1 MKLIFLGPPG
11 AGKGTLAGL
20 VSKEHGIP
28 QISTGDMFRDAIK
41 RETELGKKVKEI
53 VGRGDLV
60 PDELTVSLVRERLAQ
75 ADAAKGYILDGFPRT
90 IPQAE
95 ALEEFQTLDAVVNFA
110 IERRPR
116 REAASGREI
125 CKSCGAIYHVT
136 NMPSKVKGVC
146 DKCGGPLYTRPD
158 DTLES
163 ITNRLD
169 VYRKQTE
176 PLIEFYRKKRLLR
189 GHRFLEVPRGHARPD
204 PKRCSPVKVGL
215 TSAPASITWRCF

>member
-20 VSKEHGIP
+20 VSKEYGIP
-28 QISTGDMFRDAIK
+28 QISTGDIFRDAIK

-60 PDELTVSLVRERLAQ
+60 PDDLTVSLVRERLDQ
-75 ADAAKGYILDGFPRT
+75 PDAAKGYILDGFPRT
-90 IPQAE
+90 IPQAA
-95 ALEEFQTLDAVVNFA
+95 ALEEFQAMDAVINFS
-110 IERRPR
+110 ISDEIVTGRL
-116 REAASGREI
+116 SGREV
-125 CKSCGAIYHVT
+125 CKSCGAIYHVR

-146 DKCGGPLYTRPD
+146 DNCGGTLYTRPD

-169 VYRKQTE
+169 VYKKQTE
-176 PLIEFYRKKRLLR
+176 PLIEFYRKKKLLKDIDSSKSPEDTLVQIR
-189 GHRFLEVPRGHARPD
+189 KVLGK
-204 PKRCSPVKVGL
+204 PK
-215 TSAPASITWRCF
+215 

>member
-20 VSKEHGIP
+20 VSADHGIP
-28 QISTGDMFRDAIK
+28 QISTGDMFRAAIK
-41 RETELGKKVKEI
+41 NETALGKKVKAILASGE
-53 VGRGDLV
+53 LV
-60 PDELTVSLVRERLAQ
+60 PDDVTVELVKERLAQ

-95 ALEEFQTLDAVVNFA
+95 ALAKFESLDAVVNFA
-110 IERRPR
+110 IDDGLVVKRL
-116 REAASGREI
+116 SGREI
-125 CKSCGAIYHVT
+125 CKNCGAIYHVT

-158 DTLES
+158 DSLES

-176 PLIEFYRKKRLLR
+176 PLIAFYREKKLLR
-189 GHRFLEVPRGHARPD
+189 DIDSSKSPEDTHRQIEKILAAF
-204 PKRCSPVKVGL
+204 K
-215 TSAPASITWRCF
+215 

>member
-1 MKLIFLGPPG
+1 MNLIFLGPPG

-20 VSKEHGIP
+20 VSKEYGIP
-28 QISTGDMFRDAIK
+28 QISTGDIFRDAIK

-60 PDELTVSLVRERLAQ
+60 PDELTVSLVRERLGQ
-75 ADAAKGYILDGFPRT
+75 PDAGSGYILDGFPRT

-95 ALEEFQTLDAVVNFA
+95 ALGEFQGIDAVVNFTISDA
-110 IERRPR
+110 IVIERL
-116 REAASGREI
+116 SGREV
-125 CKSCGAIYHVT
+125 CKNCGAIYHVK

-146 DKCGGPLYTRPD
+146 DRCGGPLYTRPD

-169 VYRKQTE
+169 VYKKQTE
-176 PLIEFYRKKRLLR
+176 PLINYYRKKELLR
-189 GHRFLEVPRGHARPD
+189 DIDSSKSPEDTLVQIRKALGK
-204 PKRCSPVKVGL
+204 PK
-215 TSAPASITWRCF
+215 

>member
-20 VSKEHGIP
+20 VSAEYKIP
-28 QISTGDMFRDAIK
+28 QISTGDIFRDAIK

-60 PDELTVSLVRERLAQ
+60 PDDLTVSLVRERLTQ
-75 ADAAKGYILDGFPRT
+75 SDARNGYILDGFPRT

-95 ALEEFQTLDAVVNFA
+95 ALAGFQKLDAVVNFA
-110 IERRPR
+110 IDDQLVVKRL
-116 REAASGREI
+116 SGREI
-125 CKSCGAIYHVT
+125 CKSCGKIYHVT

-146 DKCGGPLYTRPD
+146 DACGGPLYTRPD
-158 DTLES
+158 DSLES

-176 PLIEFYRKKRLLR
+176 PLIAWYKGKKLLR
-189 GHRFLEVPRGHARPD
+189 D
-204 PKRCSPVKVGL
+204 IDSSKSPEDTQRQIRKVL
-215 TSAPASITWRCF
+215 SDLK

>member
-20 VSKEHGIP
+20 VSKEYGIP
-28 QISTGDMFRDAIK
+28 QISTGDIFRDAIK

-75 ADAAKGYILDGFPRT
+75 PDAGGGYILDGFPRT
-90 IPQAE
+90 IPQAA
-95 ALEEFQTLDAVVNFA
+95 ALEEFQAMDAVVNFTISDDIV
-110 IERRPR
+110 IERL
-116 REAASGREI
+116 SGREV
-125 CKSCGAIYHVT
+125 CKSCGAIYHVK
-136 NMPSKVKGVC
+136 NMPSRVKGVC

-169 VYRKQTE
+169 VYKKQTE
-176 PLIEFYRKKRLLR
+176 PLINYYRKKKLLR
-189 GHRFLEVPRGHARPD
+189 DIDSSKSPEDTLVQIRTVLGK
-204 PKRCSPVKVGL
+204 PK
-215 TSAPASITWRCF
+215 

>member
-11 AGKGTLAGL
+11 AGKGTLAAA
-20 VSKEHGIP
+20 VSKEYGIP
-28 QISTGDMFRDAIK
+28 QISTGDIFRDAIK

-60 PDELTVSLVRERLAQ
+60 PDELTVSLVRERLDQ
-75 ADAAKGYILDGFPRT
+75 PDAAGGYILDGFPRT

-95 ALEEFQTLDAVVNFA
+95 ALDGFQAMDAVVNFA
-110 IERRPR
+110 ISDSIVIERL
-116 REAASGREI
+116 SGREI
-125 CKSCGAIYHVT
+125 CKSCGAIYHVK

-169 VYRKQTE
+169 VYKKQTE
-176 PLIEFYRKKRLLR
+176 PLIKYYRKKKLLR
-189 GHRFLEVPRGHARPD
+189 D
-204 PKRCSPVKVGL
+204 IDSSKSPEDTLVQIRKVLGK
-215 TSAPASITWRCF
+215 TK

>member
-11 AGKGTLAGL
+11 AGKGTLAVI
-20 VSKEHGIP
+20 VSKDHGIP
-28 QISTGDMFRDAIK
+28 QISTGDIFRDAIK
-41 RETELGKKVKEI
+41 RETELGRKVKEI

-60 PDELTVSLVRERLAQ
+60 PDELTVSLVKERLTE
-75 ADAAKGYILDGFPRT
+75 ADARKGYILDGFPRT

-95 ALEEFQTLDAVVNFA
+95 ALEKFQKLDAVVNFS
-110 IERRPR
+110 ISDEQVVKRL
-116 REAASGREI
+116 SGREI

-146 DKCGGPLYTRPD
+146 DKCGGPVYVRPD
-158 DTLES
+158 DSLES

-176 PLIEFYRKKRLLR
+176 PLIAFYRSRGLLK
-189 GHRFLEVPRGHARPD
+189 D
-204 PKRCSPVKVGL
+204 IDSSKSPQDTQVQ
-215 TSAPASITWRCF
+215 ITKALSSLP

>member
-20 VSKEHGIP
+20 VCTEFGIP
-28 QISTGDMFRDAIK
+28 QISTGDIFRDAIK

-60 PDELTVSLVRERLAQ
+60 PDELTVSLVRERLTQ
-75 ADAAKGYILDGFPRT
+75 PDTQKGYILDGFPRT

-95 ALEEFQTLDAVVNFA
+95 ALAGFQKLDAVVNFA
-110 IERRPR
+110 ISDALVIERL
-116 REAASGREI
+116 SGREI
-125 CKSCGAIYHVT
+125 CKGCGAIYHVK

-146 DKCGGPLYTRPD
+146 DKCGGPTYTRPD
-158 DTLES
+158 DSLES

-176 PLIEFYRKKRLLR
+176 PLIAYYRDKKLLKDIDSSKSP
-189 GHRFLEVPRGHARPD
+189 EDTARQI
-204 PKRCSPVKVGL
+204 RTALAGL
-215 TSAPASITWRCF
+215 R

>member
-11 AGKGTLAGL
+11 AGKGTLAVI
-20 VSKEHGIP
+20 VSKEYGIP
-28 QISTGDMFRDAIK
+28 QISTGDIFRDAIK

-60 PDELTVSLVRERLAQ
+60 PDELTVSLVRERLTQ
-75 ADAAKGYILDGFPRT
+75 ADAQKGYILDGFPRT

-95 ALEEFQTLDAVVNFA
+95 ALEKFQKLDAVVNFS
-110 IERRPR
+110 ISDEQVVKRL
-116 REAASGREI
+116 SGREI

-146 DKCGGPLYTRPD
+146 DKCGGPVYVRPD
-158 DTLES
+158 DSLES

-176 PLIEFYRKKRLLR
+176 PLIGFYRGRALLKDIDSSKSPEDTQDQIKKALGSL
-189 GHRFLEVPRGHARPD
+189 
-204 PKRCSPVKVGL
+204 K
-215 TSAPASITWRCF
+215 

>member
-20 VSKEHGIP
+20 ISKEYSIP
-28 QISTGDMFRDAIK
+28 QISTGDIFRDAIK

-75 ADAAKGYILDGFPRT
+75 PDAQKGYILDGFPRT

-95 ALEEFQTLDAVVNFA
+95 ALGTFQKLDAVVDFA
-110 IERRPR
+110 IDDALVIERL
-116 REAASGREI
+116 SGREI
-125 CKSCGAIYHVT
+125 CKSCGAIYHVK

-146 DKCGGPLYTRPD
+146 DKCGGPTYTRPD
-158 DTLES
+158 DSLES
-163 ITNRLD
+163 IKNRLE
-169 VYRKQTE
+169 VYREQTE
-176 PLIEFYRKKRLLR
+176 PLIAYYGKKNLLR
-189 GHRFLEVPRGHARPD
+189 KID
-204 PKRCSPVKVGL
+204 SSKSPEDTHVQIRKAL
-215 TSAPASITWRCF
+215 SKIA

>member
-11 AGKGTLAGL
+11 AGKGTLAGY
-20 VSKEHGIP
+20 VCKEHGIP
-28 QISTGDMFRDAIK
+28 QISTGDIFRDAIK

-60 PDELTVSLVRERLAQ
+60 PDELTVSLVKERLAQ
-75 ADAAKGYILDGFPRT
+75 ADAKAGYILDGFPRT

-95 ALEEFQTLDAVVNFA
+95 ALETFEKLDAVINFA
-110 IERRPR
+110 ISDELVVKRL
-116 REAASGREI
+116 SGREI

-146 DKCGGPLYTRPD
+146 DKCGGPVVVRPD

-163 ITNRLD
+163 ITNRLK
-169 VYRKQTE
+169 VYRDQTE
-176 PLIEFYRKKRLLR
+176 PLIGFYRKKGLLKDIDSSKTPEDTHKQIAKILK
-189 GHRFLEVPRGHARPD
+189 GM
-204 PKRCSPVKVGL
+204 K
-215 TSAPASITWRCF
+215 